1 MLIRG
6 RAGVGKTT
14 LCKKMVYD
22 FIRQTSLHDAWT
34 QWFDRL
40 LWVPLRNLKRR
51 PGQGY
56 NLSLLFRDEYFRHH
70 LGKDGLTRDDLAAE
84 LSRKVDD
91 SNSER
96 TLFVLDGLDEV
107 SQLLASSNE
116 MSDFLMMLLNK
127 PNVIVT
133 SRPNTS
139 LPAIR
144 AFDLELETIGFY
156 PDQVREYI
164 EKSFVDPDIKT
175 RDIDKVK
182 SVQSFLRNHQLIQDL
197 VRIPI
202 LLDALCYTWN
212 DHKPGNIP
220 DTMTGIYRL
229 IELKLWKKDILR
241 LEKRHDGAQ
250 LFSFNL
256 ETAPRP
262 TIKCFVKE
270 EMDFL
275 ESLAFTGLYDNTVDF
290 SLEHIHGISHYFTPG
305 YLIRPCHPS
314 PSYDRPKPHP
324 IIVVEITTSYIKL
337 IKNTLQHD
345 ILCGSGAIRR
355 DDLCFFH

>member
-1 MLIRG
+1 MNKFHGKDDPEYQKVAGKLEEFLHGIREGTVLNIADAWIRNQCYAADRLQIRRLSEEELPMEQCYINLAIIEQQCGRVSSGSGYGSNGADSTSQSYPFSILSRQKVQTPDKSIRVELKTLFDQRGRGDHGVIKTRRILIRG

-22 FIRQTSLHDAWT
+22 FIQQTSLHDLWT

-40 LWVPLRNLKRR
+40 LWVPLRNLQRR

-116 MSDFLMMLLNK
+116 MSDFLKMLLNK

-133 SRPNTS
+133 SRPNAS

-164 EKSFVDPDIKT
+164 DKSFVDPDTKT
-175 RDIDKVK
+175 TDLNKLK
-182 SVQSFLRNHQLIQDL
+182 SFQSFLQNHQLIQDL

-202 LLDALCYTWN
+202 LLDALCYS
-212 DHKPGNIP
+212 
-220 DTMTGIYRL
+220 
-229 IELKLWKKDILR
+229 LR
-241 LEKRHDGAQ
+241 
-250 LFSFNL
+250 
-256 ETAPRP
+256 T
-262 TIKCFVKE
+262 
-270 EMDFL
+270 
-275 ESLAFTGLYDNTVDF
+275 
-290 SLEHIHGISHYFTPG
+290 EH
-305 YLIRPCHPS
+305 
-314 PSYDRPKPHP
+314 
-324 IIVVEITTSYIKL
+324 
-337 IKNTLQHD
+337 
-345 ILCGSGAIRR
+345 
-355 DDLCFFH
+355 